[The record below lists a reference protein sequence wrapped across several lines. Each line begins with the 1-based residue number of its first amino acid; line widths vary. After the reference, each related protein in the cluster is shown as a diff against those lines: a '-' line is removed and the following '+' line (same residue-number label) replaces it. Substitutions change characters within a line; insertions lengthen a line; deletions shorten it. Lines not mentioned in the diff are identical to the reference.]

1 MKTIKRLV
9 KINICL
15 FIIGILGIIGLY
27 VMAYFSPILDIRNTG
42 QYYIYDKN
50 NSIIYQGSGNT
61 KWVALED
68 VSPYFID
75 AVISIEDKNFYN
87 HNGFDYLRIIK
98 TLIDNFTTGQIV
110 GGASTISQQYV
121 KNLYLDFDKTWQRKI
136 EEAWLTLKLEVHYD
150 KDEILEGY
158 INTINFGQGNFGVAA
173 ASQYY
178 FNKNCKDLTLE
189 EAIILAG
196 IPKSPSYFNPVS
208 SYDDAID
215 RAKVVAKS
223 MVNNGYISE
232 NEKNN
237 LFINKLDI
245 YGKNSENNLNTLM
258 YYETVVKQE
267 LDDLNIP
274 KSLIETGGL
283 KIYTSLDL
291 ELQTIL
297 ENNINEYMPDNDMQV
312 ASIIIDPHNGNIMAL
327 VGGKNYN
334 TSQYNRAISSK
345 RQVGSTMKPL
355 LYYAALENGMT
366 SSSRF
371 LSKETTFVFS
381 DNDSYSPQN
390 FNQKYAN
397 KEITMAA
404 ALSYSDN
411 IYAVKTHL
419 FLGEEVL
426 VDTAKRMG
434 IKTEL
439 PPIASLPLGTVELSM
454 LDFANAYTTLAS
466 NGYKRELSTIVKV
479 TDMQNNVLYEKK
491 ESNDQVL
498 NSSYTYILNELLTA
512 TYNSAFIDYS
522 NPTIISLGSKISRKY
537 AMKTGSTGTDCWMI
551 GYNPDALMLVWN
563 GYDDN
568 QEMEV
573 ADGNISK
580 NIWVNTMEE
589 YLKDKE
595 PSWYELPSNVIGI
608 PLDAVTGLEPTD
620 ENNVFV
626 YYFINGSQYVNQET
640 IEKKE
645 TTIQEVTEK
654 VYKDY
659 CKA

>member
-75 AVISIEDKNFYN
+75 AIISIEDKNFYN

-98 TLIDNFTTGQIV
+98 TLIDNFTTGEIV

-267 LDDLNIP
+267 LDNLNIP

-371 LSKETTFVFS
+371 LSEETTFVFS

-466 NGYKRELSTIVKV
+466 NGYKKELSTIVKV
-479 TDMQNNVLYEKK
+479 TDMHNNVLYEKK

-568 QEMEV
+568 QEMQV

-608 PLDAVTGLEPTD
+608 PLDAVTGLDPTD

-645 TTIQEVTEK
+645 TTIQ
-654 VYKDY
+654 
-659 CKA
+659 

>member
-267 LDDLNIP
+267 LDNLNIP

-312 ASIIIDPHNGNIMAL
+312 ASIIIDPDNGNIMAL

-371 LSKETTFVFS
+371 LSEETTFVFS

-419 FLGEEVL
+419 FLGEEIL

-645 TTIQEVTEK
+645 TTIQ
-654 VYKDY
+654 
-659 CKA
+659 

>member
-15 FIIGILGIIGLY
+15 FIIGSLGIIGLY

-267 LDDLNIP
+267 LDNLNIP

-312 ASIIIDPHNGNIMAL
+312 ASIIIDPDNGNIMAL

-371 LSKETTFVFS
+371 LSEETTFVFS

-645 TTIQEVTEK
+645 TTIQ
-654 VYKDY
+654 
-659 CKA
+659 

>member
-267 LDDLNIP
+267 LDNLNIP

-371 LSKETTFVFS
+371 LSEETTFVFS

-551 GYNPDALMLVWN
+551 GYNLDALMLVWN

-645 TTIQEVTEK
+645 TTIQ
-654 VYKDY
+654 
-659 CKA
+659 

>member
-75 AVISIEDKNFYN
+75 AIISIEDKNFYN

-267 LDDLNIP
+267 LDNLNIP

-371 LSKETTFVFS
+371 LSEETTFVFS

-608 PLDAVTGLEPTD
+608 PLDAVTGLDPTN

-645 TTIQEVTEK
+645 TTIQ
-654 VYKDY
+654 
-659 CKA
+659 

>member
-208 SYDDAID
+208 SYDGAID

-267 LDDLNIP
+267 LDNLNIP

-371 LSKETTFVFS
+371 LSEETTFVFS

-419 FLGEEVL
+419 FLGEEIL

-608 PLDAVTGLEPTD
+608 PLDAVTGLEATD

-645 TTIQEVTEK
+645 TTIQ
-654 VYKDY
+654 
-659 CKA
+659 

>member
-1 MKTIKRLV
+1 MKTIKRFV

-75 AVISIEDKNFYN
+75 AVISIEDKNFYH

-208 SYDDAID
+208 SYEDSID
-215 RAKVVAKS
+215 RAKLVASS

-232 NEKNN
+232 TEKNN
-237 LFINKLDI
+237 LFKDKLEI

-258 YYETVVKQE
+258 YYETVVTQE
-267 LDDLNIP
+267 LDNLNIP

-283 KIYTSLDL
+283 KIYNSLDL

-371 LSKETTFVFS
+371 LSEETTFVFS

-491 ESNDQVL
+491 ES
-498 NSSYTYILNELLTA
+498 
-512 TYNSAFIDYS
+512 
-522 NPTIISLGSKISRKY
+522 
-537 AMKTGSTGTDCWMI
+537 
-551 GYNPDALMLVWN
+551 
-563 GYDDN
+563 
-568 QEMEV
+568 
-573 ADGNISK
+573 
-580 NIWVNTMEE
+580 
-589 YLKDKE
+589 KDK
-595 PSWYELPSNVIGI
+595 V
-608 PLDAVTGLEPTD
+608 
-620 ENNVFV
+620 
-626 YYFINGSQYVNQET
+626 
-640 IEKKE
+640 
-645 TTIQEVTEK
+645 
-654 VYKDY
+654 
-659 CKA
+659 

>member
-267 LDDLNIP
+267 LDNLNIP

-371 LSKETTFVFS
+371 LSEETTFVFS

-426 VDTAKRMG
+426 VNTAKRMG

-645 TTIQEVTEK
+645 TTIQ
-654 VYKDY
+654 
-659 CKA
+659 

>member
-15 FIIGILGIIGLY
+15 FIIGSLGIIGLY

-371 LSKETTFVFS
+371 LSEETTFVFS

-645 TTIQEVTEK
+645 TTIQ
-654 VYKDY
+654 
-659 CKA
+659 

>member
-15 FIIGILGIIGLY
+15 FIIGSLGIIGLY

-98 TLIDNFTTGQIV
+98 TLIDNFTTGEIV

-267 LDDLNIP
+267 LDNLNIP

-371 LSKETTFVFS
+371 LSEETTFVFS

-645 TTIQEVTEK
+645 TTIQ
-654 VYKDY
+654 
-659 CKA
+659 

>member
-267 LDDLNIP
+267 LDNLNIP

-371 LSKETTFVFS
+371 LSEETTFVFS

-568 QEMEV
+568 QEMKV

-620 ENNVFV
+620 KNNVFV

-645 TTIQEVTEK
+645 TTIQ
-654 VYKDY
+654 
-659 CKA
+659 

>member
-267 LDDLNIP
+267 LDNLNIP

-371 LSKETTFVFS
+371 LSEETTFVFS

-645 TTIQEVTEK
+645 TVLK
-654 VYKDY
+654 H
-659 CKA
+659 

>member
-75 AVISIEDKNFYN
+75 AIISIEDKNFYN

-267 LDDLNIP
+267 LDNLNIP

-371 LSKETTFVFS
+371 LSEETTFVFS

-466 NGYKRELSTIVKV
+466 NGYKKELSTIVKV
-479 TDMQNNVLYEKK
+479 TDMHNNVLYEKK

-568 QEMEV
+568 QEMQV

-608 PLDAVTGLEPTD
+608 PLDAVTGLDPTD

-645 TTIQEVTEK
+645 TTIQ
-654 VYKDY
+654 
-659 CKA
+659 

>member
-208 SYDDAID
+208 SYDGAID

-267 LDDLNIP
+267 LDNLNIP

-297 ENNINEYMPDNDMQV
+297 ENNINEYLPDNDMQV

-371 LSKETTFVFS
+371 LSEETTFVFS

-645 TTIQEVTEK
+645 TTIQ
-654 VYKDY
+654 
-659 CKA
+659 

>member
-223 MVNNGYISE
+223 MVNNGYI
-232 NEKNN
+232 
-237 LFINKLDI
+237 
-245 YGKNSENNLNTLM
+245 
-258 YYETVVKQE
+258 
-267 LDDLNIP
+267 
-274 KSLIETGGL
+274 
-283 KIYTSLDL
+283 
-291 ELQTIL
+291 
-297 ENNINEYMPDNDMQV
+297 
-312 ASIIIDPHNGNIMAL
+312 
-327 VGGKNYN
+327 
-334 TSQYNRAISSK
+334 
-345 RQVGSTMKPL
+345 
-355 LYYAALENGMT
+355 
-366 SSSRF
+366 
-371 LSKETTFVFS
+371 
-381 DNDSYSPQN
+381 
-390 FNQKYAN
+390 
-397 KEITMAA
+397 
-404 ALSYSDN
+404 
-411 IYAVKTHL
+411 
-419 FLGEEVL
+419 
-426 VDTAKRMG
+426 
-434 IKTEL
+434 
-439 PPIASLPLGTVELSM
+439 
-454 LDFANAYTTLAS
+454 
-466 NGYKRELSTIVKV
+466 
-479 TDMQNNVLYEKK
+479 
-491 ESNDQVL
+491 
-498 NSSYTYILNELLTA
+498 
-512 TYNSAFIDYS
+512 
-522 NPTIISLGSKISRKY
+522 
-537 AMKTGSTGTDCWMI
+537 
-551 GYNPDALMLVWN
+551 
-563 GYDDN
+563 
-568 QEMEV
+568 
-573 ADGNISK
+573 
-580 NIWVNTMEE
+580 
-589 YLKDKE
+589 
-595 PSWYELPSNVIGI
+595 
-608 PLDAVTGLEPTD
+608 
-620 ENNVFV
+620 
-626 YYFINGSQYVNQET
+626 
-640 IEKKE
+640 
-645 TTIQEVTEK
+645 
-654 VYKDY
+654 
-659 CKA
+659 

>member
-15 FIIGILGIIGLY
+15 FIIGSLGIIGLY

-267 LDDLNIP
+267 LDNLNIP

-297 ENNINEYMPDNDMQV
+297 ENNINEYLPDNDMQV

-371 LSKETTFVFS
+371 LSEETTFVFS

-645 TTIQEVTEK
+645 TTIQ
-654 VYKDY
+654 
-659 CKA
+659 

>member
-15 FIIGILGIIGLY
+15 FIIGSLGIIGLY

-371 LSKETTFVFS
+371 LSEETTFVFS

-626 YYFINGSQYVNQET
+626 YYFINGSQYVNKET

-645 TTIQEVTEK
+645 TTIQ
-654 VYKDY
+654 
-659 CKA
+659 